1 MKSQSFSE
9 KVKSE
14 LMEYEAV
21 KEDWLAE
28 IAGIFKG
35 HLRENHLKFQEDK
48 VLILSDHIFVIYRL
62 SYLLSMYFHRQLTI
76 FKESKLV
83 SYLQVSKEEIEDI
96 FDKIGFHREED
107 LFESAISKEQI
118 KAFLRGVFIGGGYVS
133 NPEKNYHLELSCYTR
148 KEALTI
154 CDMMSTILI
163 KAKFLERKNS
173 FIIYIKEAEQIG
185 NFLVTIGAYQGL
197 LMLENIRIVKEISNS
212 VNRRVNCD
220 AANIKKT
227 VDASIKQVKEI
238 EYVISKIGLEGLPN
252 KLREIAR
259 LRLTY
264 PDDTLGE
271 LGERLEPKV
280 SKSGVYHRLKK
291 IEEMAANLYVRG
303 EK

>member
-9 KVKSE
+9 KIKSE
-14 LMEYEAV
+14 LMEYEAL
-21 KEDWLAE
+21 EEEWLPE

-35 HLRENHLKFQEDK
+35 HLRENHLKFQDDK
-48 VLILSDHIFVIYRL
+48 VMILSDNIFVIYRL
-62 SYLLSMYFHRQLTI
+62 NYLLSRYLNRSLTI
-76 FKESKLV
+76 YKETKLV
-83 SYLQVSKEEIEDI
+83 SYLQVSQAEIDPI
-96 FDKIGFHREED
+96 FEKINDYGEED
-107 LFESAISKEQI
+107 LFANCMLKEQT
-118 KAFLRGVFIGGGYVS
+118 KAFLRGIFIGGGYVS

-148 KEALTI
+148 NGALTI
-154 CDMMSTILI
+154 CEMMSTISI

-185 NFLVTIGAYQGL
+185 NLLVAIGAHQGL

-227 VDASIKQVKEI
+227 VDASIKQVREI

-252 KLREIAR
+252 KLREIASVR
-259 LRLTY
+259 LEY

-291 IEEMAANLYVRG
+291 IEEMAANL
-303 EK
+303 